1 MPDNTGPQKARII
14 KASTLLQAKVGT
26 GTIDEEKIRKM
37 QQVMDQTKV
46 DFASLALQLLE
57 ELSAALRRAKDSAD
71 RPAVVIAQMTVP
83 VMQIKAHAAMFD
95 YPMVGRLA
103 NVALDFLENITAA
116 DKSVIEI
123 IEAHHKAI
131 GVIVKNKMSGNAGDY
146 GTIMEKELKEAC
158 RRYFAKKS
166 TDAFFVG

>member
-1 MPDNTGPQKARII
+1 MPDDTAPQKARII

-37 QQVMDQTKV
+37 QQVLDQTKV
-46 DFASLALQLLE
+46 DFAPLAMQLLD
-57 ELSAALRRAKDSAD
+57 ELSAAIQRAKDDAD
-71 RPAVVIAQMTVP
+71 IPAVLIAQMTVP

-95 YPMVGRLA
+95 YAMVGRLA
-103 NVALDFLENITAA
+103 NVALDFLENVTAT
-116 DKSVIEI
+116 DKTVIEI
-123 IEAHHKAI
+123 IEAHHKALA
-131 GVIVKNKMSGNAGDY
+131 VIVKNKMSGNAGDY

-158 RRYFAKKS
+158 SRYFTKKS